1 MYLRIHKMKRQ
12 NLLPRP
18 LYWGVTLL
26 GVLWALPLTLI
37 GIALA
42 LPTIVCRGHLY
53 LVRESTPALLVSGPF
68 ADYLLARHP
77 FGAMS
82 AMAIGHIVI
91 ADRQALTKQILTHE
105 LADVGQAARW
115 HPARGPRCGAGM
127 PTGTTFLKLRRA
139 MPKSTASR
147 SSVRRVPAIPFSPSR
162 AQVRQVRP
170 MHHRYAHDRLQ
181 HPRHRQHRY

>member
-1 MYLRIHKMKRQ
+1 MKRQ

-37 GIALA
+37 GIGLA
-42 LPTIVCRGHLY
+42 LPTIVCRGRLY

-105 LADVGQAARW
+105 LAHVGQAARW
-115 HPARGPRCGAGM
+115 GIVFPFAYLASSAWAALRGRDAYWHNIFEIAARNAEKHG
-127 PTGTTFLKLRRA
+127 
-139 MPKSTASR
+139 
-147 SSVRRVPAIPFSPSR
+147 
-162 AQVRQVRP
+162 
-170 MHHRYAHDRLQ
+170 
-181 HPRHRQHRY
+181 